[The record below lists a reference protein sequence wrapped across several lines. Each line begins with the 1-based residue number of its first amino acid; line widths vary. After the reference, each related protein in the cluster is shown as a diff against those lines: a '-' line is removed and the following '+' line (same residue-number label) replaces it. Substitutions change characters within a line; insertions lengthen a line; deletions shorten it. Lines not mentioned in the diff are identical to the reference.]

1 MLSFF
6 SAPLYFLISKCFIL
20 TLGAVEKKRQNRF
33 EYMCTYREINKT
45 RLDKC
50 EYPSR
55 KSSSEPL
62 HITVNIDNLNAGYWA
77 KARKARKAKKRGG
90 GEALS

>member
-1 MLSFF
+1 M
-6 SAPLYFLISKCFIL
+6 
-20 TLGAVEKKRQNRF
+20 
-33 EYMCTYREINKT
+33 

-62 HITVNIDNLNAGYWA
+62 HITVNIDNLSTGYWT
-77 KARKARKAKKRGG
+77 KATKAKTKGGRGG
-90 GEALS
+90 GIELTLA

>member
-1 MLSFF
+1 M
-6 SAPLYFLISKCFIL
+6 
-20 TLGAVEKKRQNRF
+20 
-33 EYMCTYREINKT
+33 

-77 KARKARKAKKRGG
+77 KARKAKKRGG
-90 GEALS
+90 GGIELTLAKPKIIWVLDEINIVKVI

>member
-1 MLSFF
+1 MLYLVSGHV
-6 SAPLYFLISKCFIL
+6 AIC

-33 EYMCTYREINKT
+33 EYMSTYREINKM

-55 KSSSEPL
+55 KSSSELL

-77 KARKARKAKKRGG
+77 KARKAKKKGGG

>member
-1 MLSFF
+1 M
-6 SAPLYFLISKCFIL
+6 
-20 TLGAVEKKRQNRF
+20 
-33 EYMCTYREINKT
+33 

-62 HITVNIDNLNAGYWA
+62 HITVNIDNLNAGYWTRA
-77 KARKARKAKKRGG
+77 TKAKKRGAG
-90 GEALS
+90 GGIELTLG

>member
-1 MLSFF
+1 M
-6 SAPLYFLISKCFIL
+6 
-20 TLGAVEKKRQNRF
+20 
-33 EYMCTYREINKT
+33 

-62 HITVNIDNLNAGYWA
+62 HITVNIDNLSTGYWT
-77 KARKARKAKKRGG
+77 KATKAKQRGEGG
-90 GEALS
+90 GRHWANYGLTENYMGIGRDKHC

>member
-1 MLSFF
+1 M
-6 SAPLYFLISKCFIL
+6 
-20 TLGAVEKKRQNRF
+20 
-33 EYMCTYREINKT
+33 

-62 HITVNIDNLNAGYWA
+62 HITVNIDNLNAGYLLS
-77 KARKARKAKKRGG
+77 KGKKGKKKGG
-90 GEALS
+90 GGRHWANFGLTENYMGIGRDKHC